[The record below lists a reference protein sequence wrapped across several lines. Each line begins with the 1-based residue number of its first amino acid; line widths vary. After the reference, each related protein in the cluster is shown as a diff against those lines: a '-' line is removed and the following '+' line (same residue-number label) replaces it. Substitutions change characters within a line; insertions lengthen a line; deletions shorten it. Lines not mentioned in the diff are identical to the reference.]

1 MPEYHQR
8 KHYPAGMPLE
18 HDAQGSCI
26 FPRTPLS
33 LPPDLV
39 AVPLHSQCLLEA
51 GRAPDMRKAGRAA
64 GMCVS
69 GRADG
74 MWVSGR
80 VAGEWEAGRAVLL
93 VEASKHQCYFAE

>member
-1 MPEYHQR
+1 
-8 KHYPAGMPLE
+8 
-18 HDAQGSCI
+18 
-26 FPRTPLS
+26 
-33 LPPDLV
+33 
-39 AVPLHSQCLLEA
+39 
-51 GRAPDMRKAGRAA
+51 MRKAGRAA